1 MKKKNCVVCVIAVIA
16 AILAVAAGVTLAVIY
31 RENILAFLST
41 AKETFEKKK
50 YARISRKE
58 YEDYA
63 DVE

>member
-16 AILAVAAGVTLAVIY
+16 ALLTVAAGVALAVIY
-31 RENILAFLST
+31 RESILSCLST
-41 AKETFEKKK
+41 AKETFEKKR
-50 YARISRKE
+50 YARINRKE